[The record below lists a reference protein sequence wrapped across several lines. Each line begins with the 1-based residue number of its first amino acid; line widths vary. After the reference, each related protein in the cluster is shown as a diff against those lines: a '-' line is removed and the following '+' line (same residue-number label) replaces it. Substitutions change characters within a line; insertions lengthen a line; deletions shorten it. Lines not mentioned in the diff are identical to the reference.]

1 MDINIV
7 ILKFHDDFAYPLG
20 FNDPPDYINFCSFGW
35 IQGDVIYVELKVGID
50 IISSPCTP

>member
-35 IQGDVIYVELKVGID
+35 IQGAVIYVELKVGID